1 MNQPAASHWSMAAV
15 YTYLSPHWLGP
26 KPDQISVGGYN
37 RRGVFW
43 FGLLYW
49 HSLVF
54 IIALR
59 PKTRPSKS
67 FYFCFLEKFLL
78 MESNLLLYELEQ
90 APLYKALGVV
100 RR

>member
-1 MNQPAASHWSMAAV
+1 MAAV

-59 PKTRPSKS
+59 PKTRPSKWAIS
-67 FYFCFLEKFLL
+67 AEYSVGILGLEGEKKNVTQTKRIIQL
-78 MESNLLLYELEQ
+78 
-90 APLYKALGVV
+90 
-100 RR
+100 